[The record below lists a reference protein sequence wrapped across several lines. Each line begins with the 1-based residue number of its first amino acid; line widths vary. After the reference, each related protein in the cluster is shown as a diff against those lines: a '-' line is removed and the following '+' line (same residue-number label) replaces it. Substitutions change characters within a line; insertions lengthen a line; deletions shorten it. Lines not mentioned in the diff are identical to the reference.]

1 MKKLNQQ
8 SSKST
13 TEFFKRLS
21 ELAALSDSERLEL
34 LKELIKNES
43 CHSRQ
48 NKYLTNSSLRS
59 LIFHLSDYLPKGTDL
74 GFEANRMLDYTTRAE
89 LGILVNLTDETAK
102 IISTRSRS
110 LAIPGF
116 IIFNL
121 EDKDNV
127 DLILNLFSND
137 LDLNLFSNDLDLN
150 LFSNDLNKKDDRV
163 SDYYALTTMVNK
175 MELIQTLDSKS
186 KVRELKELLYR
197 SELHFKNSFSSS
209 NLKTM
214 YSITKKATNNPI
226 YKSSFDSFSDYLTI
240 CIDALAF
247 YSSEVNQLKSK
258 DVSIFDILW
267 LKREQKRLKEHGFLS
282 MKSRFS
288 TSVIKEGLGY
298 VIS

>member
-34 LKELIKNES
+34 LKELTKNES
-43 CHSRQ
+43 CHSNQ
-48 NKYLTNSSLRS
+48 NKYESNSILRR
-59 LIFHLSDYLPKGTDL
+59 LVFHLSDYFPKGTDL
-74 GFEANRMLDYTTRAE
+74 GFESNRMLDYTTRAK
-89 LGILVNLTDETAK
+89 LGILVNLTDKTAE
-102 IISTRSRS
+102 IIPTRSRS
-110 LAIPGF
+110 FAIPGF

-137 LDLNLFSNDLDLN
+137 L
-150 LFSNDLNKKDDRV
+150 NKKDDRI

-175 MELIQTLDSKS
+175 MELIQTLDTKS

-214 YSITKKATNNPI
+214 YSITKKATNDPI

-288 TSVIKEGLGY
+288 SSVIKEGLGY

>member
-34 LKELIKNES
+34 LKELTRNES
-43 CHSRQ
+43 CHSNQ
-48 NKYLTNSSLRS
+48 NKYESNSILRR
-59 LIFHLSDYLPKGTDL
+59 LVFHLSDYFPKGTDL
-74 GFEANRMLDYTTRAE
+74 GFESNRMLDYTTRAK
-89 LGILVNLTDETAK
+89 LGILVNLTDETAE
-102 IISTRSRS
+102 IIPTRSRTAFLS
-110 LAIPGF
+110 PEF
-116 IIFNL
+116 IIFNW
-121 EDKDNV
+121 EDRDNV
-127 DLILNLFSND
+127 EMIFNLFSNEKNDD
-137 LDLNLFSNDLDLN
+137 LVFDLFSKG
-150 LFSNDLNKKDDRV
+150 KKDDLVFEYSRL
-163 SDYYALTTMVNK
+163 LTMIKK
-175 MELIQTLDSKS
+175 MKLIQTLDPKS
-186 KVRELKELLYR
+186 KVGELKELLYC
-197 SELHFKNSFSSS
+197 SELHFGSSFSLSH
-209 NLKTM
+209 LRTM
-214 YSITKKATNNPI
+214 YSITQKATNNKI
-226 YKSSFDSFSDYLTI
+226 YKSSFDDFSDSLTI
-240 CIDALAF
+240 SLDALAF

>member
-34 LKELIKNES
+34 LKELTRNES
-43 CHSRQ
+43 CHSNQ
-48 NKYLTNSSLRS
+48 NKYESNSILRR
-59 LIFHLSDYLPKGTDL
+59 LVFHLSDYFPKGTDL
-74 GFEANRMLDYTTRAE
+74 GFESNRMLDYTTRAK
-89 LGILVNLTDETAK
+89 LGILVNLTDETAE
-102 IISTRSRS
+102 IIPTRSRTAFLS
-110 LAIPGF
+110 PEF
-116 IIFNL
+116 IIFNW
-121 EDKDNV
+121 EDRDNV
-127 DLILNLFSND
+127 EMIFNLFSNEKNDD
-137 LDLNLFSNDLDLN
+137 LVFDLFSKG
-150 LFSNDLNKKDDRV
+150 KKDDLVFEYSRL
-163 SDYYALTTMVNK
+163 LTMIKK
-175 MELIQTLDSKS
+175 MKLIQTLDPKS
-186 KVRELKELLYR
+186 KVGELKELLYC
-197 SELHFKNSFSSS
+197 SELHFRSSFSLSH
-209 NLKTM
+209 LRTM
-214 YSITKKATNNPI
+214 YSITQKATNNKI
-226 YKSSFDSFSDYLTI
+226 YKSSFDDFSDSLTI
-240 CIDALAF
+240 SLDALAF

>member
-34 LKELIKNES
+34 LKELTKNES
-43 CHSRQ
+43 CHSNQ
-48 NKYLTNSSLRS
+48 NKYESNSILRR
-59 LIFHLSDYLPKGTDL
+59 LVFHLSDYFPKGTDL
-74 GFEANRMLDYTTRAE
+74 GFESNRMLDYTTRAK
-89 LGILVNLTDETAK
+89 LGILVNLTDKTAE
-102 IISTRSRS
+102 IIPTRSRTAFLS
-110 LAIPGF
+110 PEF
-116 IIFNL
+116 IIFNW
-121 EDKDNV
+121 EDRDNV
-127 DLILNLFSND
+127 EMIFNLFSNEKNDD
-137 LDLNLFSNDLDLN
+137 LVFDLFSKG
-150 LFSNDLNKKDDRV
+150 KKDDLIFEYSRL
-163 SDYYALTTMVNK
+163 LTMIKK
-175 MELIQTLDSKS
+175 MKLIQTLDSKS
-186 KVRELKELLYR
+186 KVRELKELLYC
-197 SELHFKNSFSSS
+197 SELHFRSSFSLSD
-209 NLKTM
+209 LRTM
-214 YSITKKATNNPI
+214 YSITQKATNNKI
-226 YKSSFDSFSDYLTI
+226 YKSSFDDFSDSLTI
-240 CIDALAF
+240 SLDALAF

>member
-34 LKELIKNES
+34 LKELTRNES
-43 CHSRQ
+43 CHSNQ
-48 NKYLTNSSLRS
+48 NKYESNSILRR
-59 LIFHLSDYLPKGTDL
+59 LVFHLSDYFPKGTDL
-74 GFEANRMLDYTTRAE
+74 GFESNRMLDYTTRAK
-89 LGILVNLTDETAK
+89 LGILVNLTDETAE
-102 IISTRSRS
+102 IIPTRSRTAFLS
-110 LAIPGF
+110 PEF
-116 IIFNL
+116 IIFNW
-121 EDKDNV
+121 EDRDNV
-127 DLILNLFSND
+127 EMIFNLFSNEKNDD
-137 LDLNLFSNDLDLN
+137 LVFDLFSKG
-150 LFSNDLNKKDDRV
+150 KKDDLVFEYSRL
-163 SDYYALTTMVNK
+163 LTMIKK
-175 MELIQTLDSKS
+175 MKLIQTLDPKS
-186 KVRELKELLYR
+186 KVRELKELLYC
-197 SELHFKNSFSSS
+197 SELHFRSSFSLSH
-209 NLKTM
+209 LRTM
-214 YSITKKATNNPI
+214 YSITQKATNNKI
-226 YKSSFDSFSDYLTI
+226 YKSSFDNFSDSLTI
-240 CIDALAF
+240 SLDALAF

>member
-34 LKELIKNES
+34 LKELTRNES
-43 CHSRQ
+43 CQSNQ
-48 NKYLTNSSLRS
+48 NKYESNSILRR
-59 LIFHLSDYLPKGTDL
+59 LVFHLSDYFPKGTDL
-74 GFEANRMLDYTTRAE
+74 GFESNRMLDYTTRAK
-89 LGILVNLTDETAK
+89 LGILVNLTNETAE
-102 IISTRSRS
+102 IIPTRSRTAFLS
-110 LAIPGF
+110 PEF
-116 IIFNL
+116 IIFNW
-121 EDKDNV
+121 EDRDNV
-127 DLILNLFSND
+127 EMIFNLFSNEKNDD
-137 LDLNLFSNDLDLN
+137 LVFEYSRLLTMI
-150 LFSNDLNKKDDRV
+150 KK
-163 SDYYALTTMVNK
+163 MK
-175 MELIQTLDSKS
+175 LIQTLDPKS
-186 KVRELKELLYR
+186 KVRELKELLYC
-197 SELHFKNSFSSS
+197 SELHFRSSFSLSH
-209 NLKTM
+209 LRTM
-214 YSITKKATNNPI
+214 YSITQKATNNKI
-226 YKSSFDSFSDYLTI
+226 YKSSFDDFSDSLTI
-240 CIDALAF
+240 SLDALAF

>member
-127 DLILNLFSND
+127 DLI
-137 LDLNLFSNDLDLN
+137 LNLFSNDLDLN

>member
-1 MKKLNQQ
+1 M
-8 SSKST
+8 SGY
-13 TEFFKRLS
+13 F
-21 ELAALSDSERLEL
+21 
-34 LKELIKNES
+34 
-43 CHSRQ
+43 
-48 NKYLTNSSLRS
+48 
-59 LIFHLSDYLPKGTDL
+59 PKGTDL
-74 GFEANRMLDYTTRAE
+74 GFESNRMLDYTTRAK
-89 LGILVNLTDETAK
+89 LGILVNLTDKTAE
-102 IISTRSRS
+102 IIPTRSRS
-110 LAIPGF
+110 FAIPGF

-137 LDLNLFSNDLDLN
+137 L
-150 LFSNDLNKKDDRV
+150 NKKDDRI

-175 MELIQTLDSKS
+175 MELIQTLDTKS

-214 YSITKKATNNPI
+214 YSITKKATNDPI

-288 TSVIKEGLGY
+288 SSVIKEGLGY

>member
-34 LKELIKNES
+34 LKELTKNES

-59 LIFHLSDYLPKGTDL
+59 LIFHLSNYLPKGTDL
-74 GFEANRMLDYTTRAE
+74 GFEANRMLDYTTRAN
-89 LGILVNLTDETAK
+89 LGILVNLSDETAK

-137 LDLNLFSNDLDLN
+137 L
-150 LFSNDLNKKDDRV
+150 NKKDDQV

-175 MELIQTLDSKS
+175 MELIQTLDTKS

-247 YSSEVNQLKSK
+247 YSSEVNKLRSK
-258 DVSIFDILW
+258 DISIFDILW
-267 LKREQKRLKEHGFLS
+267 LKREQKRLKGHGFLS
-282 MKSRFS
+282 MKSLFG
-288 TSVIKEGLGY
+288 TSVIKEGFGY

>member
-34 LKELIKNES
+34 LKELTKNES

-59 LIFHLSDYLPKGTDL
+59 LIFHLSNYLPKGTDL
-74 GFEANRMLDYTTRAE
+74 GFEANRMLDYTTRAN
-89 LGILVNLTDETAK
+89 LGILVNLSDETAK

-127 DLILNLFSND
+127 DLILNLFSNA
-137 LDLNLFSNDLDLN
+137 LDLN
-150 LFSNDLNKKDDRV
+150 LFSNDLNKKDDQV

-175 MELIQTLDSKS
+175 MELIQTLDTKS

-247 YSSEVNQLKSK
+247 YSSEVNKLRSK
-258 DVSIFDILW
+258 DISIFDILW
-267 LKREQKRLKEHGFLS
+267 LKREQKRLKGHGFLS
-282 MKSRFS
+282 MKSLFG

>member
-21 ELAALSDSERLEL
+21 ELAALSESERLEL
-34 LKELIKNES
+34 LKELTKNES
-43 CHSRQ
+43 CHSNQ
-48 NKYLTNSSLRS
+48 NKYESNSILRR
-59 LIFHLSDYLPKGTDL
+59 LVFHLSDYFPKGTDL
-74 GFEANRMLDYTTRAE
+74 GFESNRMLDYTTRAN

-121 EDKDNV
+121 EDMDNV
-127 DLILNLFSND
+127 DLILNLFSNA
-137 LDLNLFSNDLDLN
+137 LDLN

-288 TSVIKEGLGY
+288 SSVIKEGLGY

>member
-34 LKELIKNES
+34 LKELTRNES
-43 CHSRQ
+43 CHSNQ
-48 NKYLTNSSLRS
+48 NKYESNSILRR
-59 LIFHLSDYLPKGTDL
+59 LVFHLSDYFPKGTDL
-74 GFEANRMLDYTTRAE
+74 GFESNRMLDYTTRAK
-89 LGILVNLTDETAK
+89 LGILVNLTDETAE
-102 IISTRSRS
+102 IIPTRSRTAFLS
-110 LAIPGF
+110 PEF
-116 IIFNL
+116 IIFNW
-121 EDKDNV
+121 EDRDNV
-127 DLILNLFSND
+127 EMIFNLFSNKKNDD
-137 LDLNLFSNDLDLN
+137 LVFDLFSKG
-150 LFSNDLNKKDDRV
+150 KKDDLVFEYSRL
-163 SDYYALTTMVNK
+163 LTMIKK
-175 MELIQTLDSKS
+175 MKLIQTLDPKS
-186 KVRELKELLYR
+186 KVGELKELLYC
-197 SELHFKNSFSSS
+197 SELHFRSSFSLSH
-209 NLKTM
+209 LRTM
-214 YSITKKATNNPI
+214 YSITQKATNNKI
-226 YKSSFDSFSDYLTI
+226 YKSSFDDFSDSLTI
-240 CIDALAF
+240 SLDALAF

>member
-34 LKELIKNES
+34 LKELTKNES

-74 GFEANRMLDYTTRAE
+74 GFEANRMLDYTTRAK

-127 DLILNLFSND
+127 DLILNLFSNA
-137 LDLNLFSNDLDLN
+137 
-150 LFSNDLNKKDDRV
+150 LNKKDDQV

-240 CIDALAF
+240 CIDALSF

-267 LKREQKRLKEHGFLS
+267 LKKEQKRLKEHGFLS
-282 MKSRFS
+282 MSSRFG

>member
-34 LKELIKNES
+34 LKELTRNES
-43 CHSRQ
+43 CHSNQ
-48 NKYLTNSSLRS
+48 NKYESNSILRR
-59 LIFHLSDYLPKGTDL
+59 LVFHLSDYFPKGTDL
-74 GFEANRMLDYTTRAE
+74 GFESNRMLDYTTRAK
-89 LGILVNLTDETAK
+89 LGILVNLTDETAE
-102 IISTRSRS
+102 IIPTRSRTAF
-110 LAIPGF
+110 LFPEF
-116 IIFNL
+116 IIFNW
-121 EDKDNV
+121 EDRDNV
-127 DLILNLFSND
+127 EMIFNLFSNEKNDD
-137 LDLNLFSNDLDLN
+137 LVFDLFSKG
-150 LFSNDLNKKDDRV
+150 KKDDLVFEYSRL
-163 SDYYALTTMVNK
+163 LTMIKK
-175 MELIQTLDSKS
+175 MKLIQTLDPKS
-186 KVRELKELLYR
+186 KVGELKELLYC
-197 SELHFKNSFSSS
+197 SELHFRSSFSLSH
-209 NLKTM
+209 LRTM
-214 YSITKKATNNPI
+214 YSITQKATNNKI
-226 YKSSFDSFSDYLTI
+226 YKSSFDDFSDSLTI
-240 CIDALAF
+240 SLDALAF

>member
-21 ELAALSDSERLEL
+21 ELAALSGSERLEL
-34 LKELIKNES
+34 LKELTKNES

-74 GFEANRMLDYTTRAE
+74 GFEANRMLDYTTRAK

-127 DLILNLFSND
+127 DLILNLFSNA
-137 LDLNLFSNDLDLN
+137 LDLN

-214 YSITKKATNNPI
+214 YSITQKATNNQI
-226 YKSSFDSFSDYLTI
+226 YKSSFDSISDYLTI

-247 YSSEVNQLKSK
+247 YSCFGTCLFVKGPKERK
-258 DVSIFDILW
+258 VS
-267 LKREQKRLKEHGFLS
+267 QKELVGFGTCLFVKGPKVWIRTLLS
-282 MKSRFS
+282 F
-288 TSVIKEGLGY
+288 E
-298 VIS
+298 

>member
-13 TEFFKRLS
+13 NEFFKRLS

-34 LKELIKNES
+34 LKELTKNES
-43 CHSRQ
+43 CHSNQ
-48 NKYLTNSSLRS
+48 NKYESNSILRR
-59 LIFHLSDYLPKGTDL
+59 LVFHLSDYFPKGTDL
-74 GFEANRMLDYTTRAE
+74 GFESNRMLDYTTRAN

-110 LAIPGF
+110 FAIPGF

-137 LDLNLFSNDLDLN
+137 L
-150 LFSNDLNKKDDRV
+150 NKKDDRI

-175 MELIQTLDSKS
+175 MELIQTLDTKS
-186 KVRELKELLYR
+186 KVRALKELLYR

-214 YSITKKATNNPI
+214 YSITKKATNDPI

-288 TSVIKEGLGY
+288 SSVIKEGLGY

>member
-1 MKKLNQQ
+1 M
-8 SSKST
+8 
-13 TEFFKRLS
+13 
-21 ELAALSDSERLEL
+21 
-34 LKELIKNES
+34 
-43 CHSRQ
+43 
-48 NKYLTNSSLRS
+48 
-59 LIFHLSDYLPKGTDL
+59 
-74 GFEANRMLDYTTRAE
+74 
-89 LGILVNLTDETAK
+89 
-102 IISTRSRS
+102 
-110 LAIPGF
+110 
-116 IIFNL
+116 
-121 EDKDNV
+121 DNV
-127 DLILNLFSND
+127 DLILNLFSNA
-137 LDLNLFSNDLDLN
+137 LDLN

-214 YSITKKATNNPI
+214 YSITKKATTHPI
-226 YKSSFDSFSDYLTI
+226 YKSSFDSFSDYL
-240 CIDALAF
+240 
-247 YSSEVNQLKSK
+247 K

-288 TSVIKEGLGY
+288 SSVIKEGLGY

>member
-34 LKELIKNES
+34 LKELTRNES
-43 CHSRQ
+43 CHSNQ
-48 NKYLTNSSLRS
+48 NKYESNSILRR
-59 LIFHLSDYLPKGTDL
+59 LVFHLSDYFPKGTDL
-74 GFEANRMLDYTTRAE
+74 GFESNRMLDYTTRAK
-89 LGILVNLTDETAK
+89 LGILVNLTDETAE
-102 IISTRSRS
+102 IIPTRSRTAFLS
-110 LAIPGF
+110 PEF
-116 IIFNL
+116 IIFNW
-121 EDKDNV
+121 EDRDNV
-127 DLILNLFSND
+127 EMIFNLFSNEKNDD
-137 LDLNLFSNDLDLN
+137 LVFDLFSKG
-150 LFSNDLNKKDDRV
+150 KKDDLVFEYSRL
-163 SDYYALTTMVNK
+163 LTMIKK
-175 MELIQTLDSKS
+175 MKLIQTLDPKS
-186 KVRELKELLYR
+186 KVRELKELLYC
-197 SELHFKNSFSSS
+197 SELHFRSSFSLSH
-209 NLKTM
+209 LRTM
-214 YSITKKATNNPI
+214 YSITQKATNNKI
-226 YKSSFDSFSDYLTI
+226 YKSSFDDFSDSLTI
-240 CIDALAF
+240 SLDALAF

>member
-34 LKELIKNES
+34 LKELTKNES

-74 GFEANRMLDYTTRAE
+74 GFEANRMLDYTTRAK

-127 DLILNLFSND
+127 DLILNLFSNA
-137 LDLNLFSNDLDLN
+137 LDLN

-267 LKREQKRLKEHGFLS
+267 LKENKND
-282 MKSRFS
+282 
-288 TSVIKEGLGY
+288 
-298 VIS
+298 

>member
-34 LKELIKNES
+34 LKELTKNES

-74 GFEANRMLDYTTRAE
+74 GFEANRMLDYTTRAK

-127 DLILNLFSND
+127 DLILNLFSNA
-137 LDLNLFSNDLDLN
+137 LDLN
-150 LFSNDLNKKDDRV
+150 LFSNDLNKKDDQV

-240 CIDALAF
+240 CIDALSF

-267 LKREQKRLKEHGFLS
+267 LKKEQKRLKEHGFLS
-282 MKSRFS
+282 MSSRFS

-298 VIS
+298 VI

>member
-13 TEFFKRLS
+13 TEFFKCLS

-34 LKELIKNES
+34 LKELTENES
-43 CHSRQ
+43 CHSNQ
-48 NKYLTNSSLRS
+48 NKYESNSIIRRLV
-59 LIFHLSDYLPKGTDL
+59 FHLSDYFPKGTDL
-74 GFEANRMLDYTTRAE
+74 GFESNRMLDYTTRAK

-127 DLILNLFSND
+127 DLILNLFSNA
-137 LDLNLFSNDLDLN
+137 LDLN

-214 YSITKKATNNPI
+214 YSITKKVTNNPI

-247 YSSEVNQLKSK
+247 YSSEVNQLETK

-282 MKSRFS
+282 MKSRFG

>member
-34 LKELIKNES
+34 LKELTKNES

-74 GFEANRMLDYTTRAE
+74 GFEANRMLDYTTRAK

-127 DLILNLFSND
+127 DLI
-137 LDLNLFSNDLDLN
+137 LN

-240 CIDALAF
+240 CIDALSF

-267 LKREQKRLKEHGFLS
+267 LKKEQKRLKEHGFLS
-282 MKSRFS
+282 MSSRFG

>member
-34 LKELIKNES
+34 LKELTKNES
-43 CHSRQ
+43 CHSNQ
-48 NKYLTNSSLRS
+48 NKYESNSILRR
-59 LIFHLSDYLPKGTDL
+59 LVFHLSDYFPKGTDL
-74 GFEANRMLDYTTRAE
+74 GFESNRMLDYTTRAK
-89 LGILVNLTDETAK
+89 LGILVNLTDETAE
-102 IISTRSRS
+102 IIPTRSRS

-127 DLILNLFSND
+127 DLILK
-137 LDLNLFSNDLDLN
+137 
-150 LFSNDLNKKDDRV
+150 LFSNDLNKKDDRI

-175 MELIQTLDSKS
+175 MELIQTLDAKS

-288 TSVIKEGLGY
+288 SSVIKEGLGY

>member
-34 LKELIKNES
+34 LKELTRNES
-43 CHSRQ
+43 CHSNQ
-48 NKYLTNSSLRS
+48 NKYESNSILRR
-59 LIFHLSDYLPKGTDL
+59 LVFYLSDYFPKGTDL
-74 GFEANRMLDYTTRAE
+74 GFESNRMLDYTTIAK
-89 LGILVNLTDETAK
+89 LGILVNLTDETAE
-102 IISTRSRS
+102 IIPTRSRTAFLS
-110 LAIPGF
+110 PEF
-116 IIFNL
+116 IIFNW
-121 EDKDNV
+121 EDRDNV
-127 DLILNLFSND
+127 EMIFNLFSNEKNDD
-137 LDLNLFSNDLDLN
+137 LVFDLFSKG
-150 LFSNDLNKKDDRV
+150 KKDDLVFEYSRL
-163 SDYYALTTMVNK
+163 LTMIKK
-175 MELIQTLDSKS
+175 MKLIQTLDPKS
-186 KVRELKELLYR
+186 KVRELKELLYC
-197 SELHFKNSFSSS
+197 SELHFRSSFSLSH
-209 NLKTM
+209 LRTM
-214 YSITKKATNNPI
+214 YSITQKATNNKI
-226 YKSSFDSFSDYLTI
+226 YKSSFDDFSDSLTI
-240 CIDALAF
+240 SLDALAF

>member
-34 LKELIKNES
+34 LKELTKNES

-74 GFEANRMLDYTTRAE
+74 GFEANRMLDYTTRAK

-127 DLILNLFSND
+127 DLILNLFSNA
-137 LDLNLFSNDLDLN
+137 LDLN

-163 SDYYALTTMVNK
+163 SDYYALTTLVNK

-214 YSITKKATNNPI
+214 YSIIKKATNNPI

-240 CIDALAF
+240 CIDALSF

-267 LKREQKRLKEHGFLS
+267 LKKEQKRLKEHGFLS
-282 MKSRFS
+282 MSSRFG

>member
-1 MKKLNQQ
+1 M
-8 SSKST
+8 
-13 TEFFKRLS
+13 
-21 ELAALSDSERLEL
+21 
-34 LKELIKNES
+34 
-43 CHSRQ
+43 
-48 NKYLTNSSLRS
+48 
-59 LIFHLSDYLPKGTDL
+59 
-74 GFEANRMLDYTTRAE
+74 
-89 LGILVNLTDETAK
+89 
-102 IISTRSRS
+102 
-110 LAIPGF
+110 
-116 IIFNL
+116 
-121 EDKDNV
+121 
-127 DLILNLFSND
+127 DLILNLFSNA
-137 LDLNLFSNDLDLN
+137 LDLN

-267 LKREQKRLKEHGFLS
+267 LKKEQKRLKEHGFLS
-282 MKSRFS
+282 MSIRFG

>member
-34 LKELIKNES
+34 LKELTRNES
-43 CHSRQ
+43 CHSNQ
-48 NKYLTNSSLRS
+48 NKYESNSILRR
-59 LIFHLSDYLPKGTDL
+59 LVFHLSDYFPKGTDL
-74 GFEANRMLDYTTRAE
+74 GFESNRMLDYTTRAK
-89 LGILVNLTDETAK
+89 LGILVNLTDETAE
-102 IISTRSRS
+102 IIPTRSRTAFLS
-110 LAIPGF
+110 PEF
-116 IIFNL
+116 IIFNW
-121 EDKDNV
+121 EDRDNV
-127 DLILNLFSND
+127 EMIFNLFSNEKNDD
-137 LDLNLFSNDLDLN
+137 LVFDLFSKG
-150 LFSNDLNKKDDRV
+150 KKDDLVFEYSRL
-163 SDYYALTTMVNK
+163 LTMIK
-175 MELIQTLDSKS
+175 KIKLIQTLDPKS
-186 KVRELKELLYR
+186 KVRELKELLYC
-197 SELHFKNSFSSS
+197 SELHFRSSFSLSH
-209 NLKTM
+209 LRTM
-214 YSITKKATNNPI
+214 YSITQKATNNKI
-226 YKSSFDSFSDYLTI
+226 YKSSFDDFSDSLTI
-240 CIDALAF
+240 SLDALAF

>member
-21 ELAALSDSERLEL
+21 ELAALSDSELLEL
-34 LKELIKNES
+34 LKELTKNES
-43 CHSRQ
+43 CHSNQ
-48 NKYLTNSSLRS
+48 NKYESNSILRR
-59 LIFHLSDYLPKGTDL
+59 LVFHLSDYFPKGTDL
-74 GFEANRMLDYTTRAE
+74 GFESNRMLDYTTRAN

-110 LAIPGF
+110 FAIPGF

-137 LDLNLFSNDLDLN
+137 L
-150 LFSNDLNKKDDRV
+150 NKKDDRI

-175 MELIQTLDSKS
+175 MELIQTLDTKS

-214 YSITKKATNNPI
+214 YSITKKATNDPI

-288 TSVIKEGLGY
+288 SSVIKEGLGY

>member
-34 LKELIKNES
+34 LKELTKNES
-43 CHSRQ
+43 CHSNQ
-48 NKYLTNSSLRS
+48 NKYESNSILRR
-59 LIFHLSDYLPKGTDL
+59 LVFHLSDYFPKGTDL
-74 GFEANRMLDYTTRAE
+74 GFESNRMLDYTTRAK
-89 LGILVNLTDETAK
+89 LGILVNLTDETAE
-102 IISTRSRS
+102 IIPTRSRS

-127 DLILNLFSND
+127 DLILK
-137 LDLNLFSNDLDLN
+137 
-150 LFSNDLNKKDDRV
+150 LFSNDLNKKDDRI

-175 MELIQTLDSKS
+175 MELIQTLDAKS

-197 SELHFKNSFSSS
+197 SELHSKNSFSSS

-288 TSVIKEGLGY
+288 SSVIKEGLGY

>member
-34 LKELIKNES
+34 LKELTKNES
-43 CHSRQ
+43 CHSNQ
-48 NKYLTNSSLRS
+48 NKYESNSILRR
-59 LIFHLSDYLPKGTDL
+59 LVFHLSDYFPKGTDL
-74 GFEANRMLDYTTRAE
+74 GFESNRMLDYTTRAK
-89 LGILVNLTDETAK
+89 LGILVNLTDETAE
-102 IISTRSRS
+102 IIPTRSRTAFLS
-110 LAIPGF
+110 PEF
-116 IIFNL
+116 IIFNW
-121 EDKDNV
+121 EDRDNV
-127 DLILNLFSND
+127 EMIFNLFSNEKNDD
-137 LDLNLFSNDLDLN
+137 LVFDLFSKG
-150 LFSNDLNKKDDRV
+150 KKDDLIFEYSRL
-163 SDYYALTTMVNK
+163 LTMIKK
-175 MELIQTLDSKS
+175 MKLIQTLDFKS
-186 KVRELKELLYR
+186 KVRELKELLYC
-197 SELHFKNSFSSS
+197 SELHFRSSFSLSH
-209 NLKTM
+209 LRTM
-214 YSITKKATNNPI
+214 YSITQKATNNKI
-226 YKSSFDSFSDYLTI
+226 YKSSFDDFSDSLTI
-240 CIDALAF
+240 SLDALAF

>member
-21 ELAALSDSERLEL
+21 EIAALSDSERLEL
-34 LKELIKNES
+34 LKELIRNES
-43 CHSRQ
+43 CHSNQ
-48 NKYLTNSSLRS
+48 NKYESNSILRR
-59 LIFHLSDYLPKGTDL
+59 LVFHLSDYFPKGTDL
-74 GFEANRMLDYTTRAE
+74 GFESNRMLDYTTRAK

-110 LAIPGF
+110 FAIPGF

-137 LDLNLFSNDLDLN
+137 L
-150 LFSNDLNKKDDRV
+150 NKKDDRI

-175 MELIQTLDSKS
+175 MELIQTLDTKS

-209 NLKTM
+209 TLKTM
-214 YSITKKATNNPI
+214 YSITKKATNDPI

-267 LKREQKRLKEHGFLS
+267 LKKEQKRLKEHGFLS
-282 MKSRFS
+282 MKSRFGS
-288 TSVIKEGLGY
+288 SVIKEGLGY

>member
-34 LKELIKNES
+34 LKELTRNES
-43 CHSRQ
+43 CHSNQ
-48 NKYLTNSSLRS
+48 NKYESNSILRR
-59 LIFHLSDYLPKGTDL
+59 LVFHLSDYFPKGTDL
-74 GFEANRMLDYTTRAE
+74 GFESNRMLDYTTRAK
-89 LGILVNLTDETAK
+89 LGILVNLTDETAE
-102 IISTRSRS
+102 IIPTRSRTAFLS
-110 LAIPGF
+110 PEF
-116 IIFNL
+116 IIFNW
-121 EDKDNV
+121 EDRDNV
-127 DLILNLFSND
+127 EMIFNLFSNEKNDD
-137 LDLNLFSNDLDLN
+137 LVFEYSRLLTMI
-150 LFSNDLNKKDDRV
+150 KK
-163 SDYYALTTMVNK
+163 MK
-175 MELIQTLDSKS
+175 LIQTLDPKS
-186 KVRELKELLYR
+186 KVGELKELLYC
-197 SELHFKNSFSSS
+197 SELHFRSSFSLSH
-209 NLKTM
+209 LRTM
-214 YSITKKATNNPI
+214 YSITQKATNNKI
-226 YKSSFDSFSDYLTI
+226 YKSSFDDFSDSLTI
-240 CIDALAF
+240 SLDALAF